1 MGEVRQRG
9 GDGQAKGSPASNDLP
24 RRRGW
29 LGEEGDSS
37 EQGRREP
44 GEKMRRAREERAEE
58 KGKRKIEK
66 KGEKEKRKK
75 GKKRKKKRRGGKKK
89 EDGSWRWLNKI

>member
-9 GDGQAKGSPASNDLP
+9 GDGQAKGSPASNDLS

-75 GKKRKKKRRGGKKK
+75 ERREKRKEEGGRRKKMVVG
-89 EDGSWRWLNKI
+89 DG

>member
-1 MGEVRQRG
+1 MRSDNAAEMVKLRARRHRTTSRAA
-9 GDGQAKGSPASNDLP
+9 GDG
-24 RRRGW
+24 W
-29 LGEEGDSS
+29 GEEGDSS